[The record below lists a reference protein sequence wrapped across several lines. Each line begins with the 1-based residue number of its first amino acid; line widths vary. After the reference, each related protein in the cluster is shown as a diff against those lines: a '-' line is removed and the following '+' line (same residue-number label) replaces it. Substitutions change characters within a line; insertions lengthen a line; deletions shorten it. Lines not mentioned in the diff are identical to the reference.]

1 MTADWKST
9 DLTARLGLKLPIV
22 LGPFGGA
29 SSVDLV
35 AAVSNAGGLG
45 SYGAY
50 GLSGER
56 ITAVAEEI
64 RVRTDR
70 PFALNIWLPYEDSD
84 TYLPTPEEYEQHLA
98 PLLPIFEQL
107 GVTPPERPDRLFPTF
122 AEQLDAVLE
131 ARPAVFSFLYGV
143 PDPDVLDRAHARG
156 VTTMGTATTVD
167 EAIALDRAGVQVIVA
182 SGAEAAGHRPAFLER
197 AENSLTGTFTLVPQ
211 VCDVVRAPVVAAG
224 GITDGR
230 GLAAALDLGAQGV
243 VIGTA
248 LLASEESAVS
258 PLHRDALFGPEARH
272 TVLTRAFSGRLAR
285 GVRNDFAKRAAAGDV
300 PIAPFPLQSWL
311 LGKIKPAA
319 IEQGRSDLIS
329 LWAGQATPLL
339 RERTTASATIEAMVT
354 EADRILSRG

>member
-9 DLTARLGLKLPIV
+9 ALTTRLGLDLPIV

-35 AAVSNAGGLG
+35 AAVSDTGGLG

-50 GLSGER
+50 GLPGEK

-64 RVRTDR
+64 RAKTDR

-84 TYLPTPEEYEQHLA
+84 TYLPSPEEYEQHLA
-98 PLLPIFEQL
+98 PLLPLFEQL
-107 GVTPPERPDRLFPTF
+107 EVTPPDLPDRLFPTF
-122 AEQLDAVLE
+122 TEQLEAVLD

-143 PDPDVLDRAHARG
+143 PEPDVLDRAHERG
-156 VTTMGTATTVD
+156 ITTMGTATTVD
-167 EAIALDRAGVQVIVA
+167 EAIALDRAGVQIIVA
-182 SGAEAAGHRPAFLER
+182 SGAEAAGHRPAFLDR
-197 AENSLTGTFTLVPQ
+197 PENSLRGVFSLVPQ

-243 VIGTA
+243 VVGTA
-248 LLASEESAVS
+248 LLATDESAIS

-285 GVRNDFAKRAAAGDV
+285 GVRNDFAKRVDAGDIPV
-300 PIAPFPLQSWL
+300 APFPLQSWL
-311 LGKIKPAA
+311 LGKLKPAA
-319 IEQGRSDLIS
+319 IAQGRADLIS
-329 LWAGQATPLL
+329 LWAGQSAPLL
-339 RERTTASATIEAMVT
+339 RGRTTASATIKAMVT